1 MKLRACIVCQELHH
15 ELFGL
20 DAAESH
26 VVKNFSNPYG
36 IRPNFKNYPHSNL
49 LPQFFTDILDIL
61 QLEGMPRF
69 IVEVGSLHGHSA
81 IQMATVLDKL
91 GMTRIPILCI
101 DPFTGDTNMWASYQQ
116 DKSVGGWVNIID
128 GRMTIF
134 DQFMANVQFA
144 VNRSV
149 SPHHI
154 LPFQATST
162 VGARWLAAKGLS
174 PDLIFLDSAH
184 EADETF
190 LELSMYFELLQPGGI
205 LFGDDYGWPAVKKD
219 VDRFAAEH
227 NSEHGADNPLDLRI
241 ARAQAGAT
249 NLIWIMRKAKRDLPA
264 EKKAVGA
271 GAVRRF
277 WATFAAVDR
286 DALAMLGGDR
296 TLLYGH
302 WRLLEENWLEAGRE
316 EEEVCT
322 SASGLN
328 CAGPKRQGTEVLVKS
343 REAAA
348 AAKASEQWKV
358 LLAALPRVQHLI
370 GRPSSEK
377 VPGWKDMQQEL
388 HRKRERL
395 LEQAPFLLVPT
406 SNCHGGC
413 WQFNVSFRRNG
424 GAEGWSRD
432 GPGMVPGWTPE
443 TWVSGMAESAS
454 FCGGPE
460 PVNGLVRV
468 HLEEDLMNPR
478 FKPLPP
484 ERDEEWHELI
494 RCGGGGE
501 VPDTPLQ
508 QAARYQTENPNS
520 PETHPGLEEH
530 CVAKPDVVITS
541 SMDYL
546 IRTWDVKK
554 GFKMHQE
561 FTGHLNFVNQVLP
574 YRGDKILS
582 CSDDYTCRLWQIGEA
597 GTEGELLFTYWINM
611 YPMKAVCALPG
622 QRAGVGGLDKTVR
635 IFSLV
640 TGCTLFRMTDH
651 RDFGP
656 DRNFFQKE
664 GCGIIWCMLHLRNN
678 IIASGSDDCTVRL
691 WDIDQGKCLC
701 TQIGHKGYGEDIG
714 EPGLGWKLAE
724 RFATVIRMCHLG
736 KDGQQFASCS
746 YDRTITIWDATTPTD
761 LQVLRNFK
769 AHGNGIVG
777 LGIAGKQHLVSCSG
791 DKTVKVWNFETGELE
806 REIPTRGIASD
817 ACMIDDGTIFIA
829 GGDATIRIY
838 NWREDKEVKQFYAHD
853 LTLQFC
859 APVFLAQ
866 KDPRNWTEVPIM
878 YQNITYPENE
888 ADSKCALEQM
898 RKILYNALN
907 YAEIS

>member
-1 MKLRACIVCQELHH
+1 
-15 ELFGL
+15 
-20 DAAESH
+20 
-26 VVKNFSNPYG
+26 
-36 IRPNFKNYPHSNL
+36 
-49 LPQFFTDILDIL
+49 
-61 QLEGMPRF
+61 
-69 IVEVGSLHGHSA
+69 
-81 IQMATVLDKL
+81 
-91 GMTRIPILCI
+91 
-101 DPFTGDTNMWASYQQ
+101 
-116 DKSVGGWVNIID
+116 
-128 GRMTIF
+128 
-134 DQFMANVQFA
+134 
-144 VNRSV
+144 
-149 SPHHI
+149 
-154 LPFQATST
+154 
-162 VGARWLAAKGLS
+162 
-174 PDLIFLDSAH
+174 
-184 EADETF
+184 
-190 LELSMYFELLQPGGI
+190 
-205 LFGDDYGWPAVKKD
+205 
-219 VDRFAAEH
+219 
-227 NSEHGADNPLDLRI
+227 
-241 ARAQAGAT
+241 
-249 NLIWIMRKAKRDLPA
+249 
-264 EKKAVGA
+264 
-271 GAVRRF
+271 
-277 WATFAAVDR
+277 
-286 DALAMLGGDR
+286 
-296 TLLYGH
+296 
-302 WRLLEENWLEAGRE
+302 
-316 EEEVCT
+316 
-322 SASGLN
+322 
-328 CAGPKRQGTEVLVKS
+328 
-343 REAAA
+343 
-348 AAKASEQWKV
+348 
-358 LLAALPRVQHLI
+358 
-370 GRPSSEK
+370 
-377 VPGWKDMQQEL
+377 
-388 HRKRERL
+388 
-395 LEQAPFLLVPT
+395 
-406 SNCHGGC
+406 
-413 WQFNVSFRRNG
+413 
-424 GAEGWSRD
+424 
-432 GPGMVPGWTPE
+432 
-443 TWVSGMAESAS
+443 MAESAS

-520 PETHPGLEEH
+520 PEPAARSPRIFTRFVRPIQAWKSTVSPSLMCGAQKELRLRHLRSRLMLVHGLELLKVLAAVVLFSIAVAGGLLPLYLHRSDSDEESLRTCNAMAGGVLLSAALVHMLPDAQKALGAVSVDFHKVFNPETEEAFPLSSVLAGLAFLGLMIMEAQVQRRAEEEVQAH
-530 CVAKPDVVITS
+530 CSVNCLDSPCLEGQCLHSHGVDSPTSARALKVARTKSLLRSGTAHKEFTRMHERANTEKLVASVTDVAPDCISARVLVCALAVHSLLEGISIGVLNHTSTFLSIFIAVAAHKGLAAFAMGARLVQCADRKELWQSVLLFGSCTPVGIVLGSFFLSNAQGAGVGCLLSLATGTFLYISVPELLLPAVEASDHSRMVIMASILGFLAMRLGVVITS